1 MDDTL
6 IRRVMPN
13 SAETEKA
20 VIGCILMDKDKMTD
34 VADILVPDDFII
46 ANTVQYIR
54 RWCRLTR
61 RADRST

>member
-34 VADILVPDDFII
+34 VADILVPDDFCLLYTSD
-46 ANTVQYIR
+46 A
-54 RWCRLTR
+54 
-61 RADRST
+61 ADE

>member
-34 VADILVPDDFII
+34 VADILVPDDFYHSEYR
-46 ANTVQYIR
+46 AYIR

>member
-34 VADILVPDDFII
+34 VADILVPDAFDF
-46 ANTVQYIR
+46 R
-54 RWCRLTR
+54 
-61 RADRST
+61 

>member
-34 VADILVPDDFII
+34 VADILVPDDF
-46 ANTVQYIR
+46 YHSEY
-54 RWCRLTR
+54 
-61 RADRST
+61 RAIYQAMV